1 MADRP
6 KWKVDAEL
14 EKRAA
19 QLAVEV
25 ARKQLA
31 AEVARALLAEAT
43 SISDKKNKI
52 LAIAEKLATIWQ
64 IEDTD
69 DDTIDKRLLEL
80 VPRLEAARAGTQIG
94 NYCIECLGYAD
105 AGAKVCIN
113 CPGRTIDAYFE
124 VIEEDTGAA
133 AAGSVA
139 AHGTD
144 GTDGTYAQL
153 PPRIVPEEVS
163 GAAAAAHDAHDTD
176 DASSEDE
183 DESKGPDAKLGGYRD
198 DNAGYRPRNGLYSV
212 PAVPAV
218 PSLRYAESHRFPGP
232 FPVLLL

>member
-1 MADRP
+1 MR
-6 KWKVDAEL
+6 
-14 EKRAA
+14 
-19 QLAVEV
+19 
-25 ARKQLA
+25 
-31 AEVARALLAEAT
+31 
-43 SISDKKNKI
+43 
-52 LAIAEKLATIWQ
+52 
-64 IEDTD
+64 
-69 DDTIDKRLLEL
+69 
-80 VPRLEAARAGTQIG
+80 
-94 NYCIECLGYAD
+94 
-105 AGAKVCIN
+105 
-113 CPGRTIDAYFE
+113 
-124 VIEEDTGAA
+124 IEEDTGAA

-144 GTDGTYAQL
+144 GTDGTYAQLPPRRVHEEVSGAAAAHGTDGTYAQL